1 MSEYQLPVVDPDNMP
16 RVALELMN
24 SVHQEEIVLVNELG
38 ALLRSGLD
46 GNVDEAAISQSLAAW
61 ITHTREH
68 FEGENRLMKNH
79 NFPPF
84 PVHKG
89 EHDQILIQLSQ
100 LEQTWLK
107 DRDVAALARFLYEA
121 WLPWFNAHVK
131 TMDTVTAGFLNQA
144 MSR

>member
-1 MSEYQLPVVDPDNMP
+1 MNEYKLPVVDPDKMP

-24 SVHQEEIVLVNELG
+24 SVHEEEIALVNELG
-38 ALLRSGLD
+38 ALLLSGLD
-46 GNVDEAAISQSLAAW
+46 GAVDEAAISQSLSAW

-68 FEGENRLMKNH
+68 FEGENRLMRNH
-79 NFPPF
+79 NFPPY

-89 EHDQILIQLSQ
+89 EHDQVLTQLAQ
-100 LEQTWLK
+100 LEKAWS
-107 DRDVAALARFLYEA
+107 DNRDVGVLARFLYED

-144 MSR
+144 TKP